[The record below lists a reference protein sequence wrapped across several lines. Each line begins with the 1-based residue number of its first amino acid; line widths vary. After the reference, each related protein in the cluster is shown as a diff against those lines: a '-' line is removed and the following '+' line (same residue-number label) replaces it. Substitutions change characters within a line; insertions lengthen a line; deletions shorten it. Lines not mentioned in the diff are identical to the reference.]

1 MKNELIARLSEKYPH
16 LELLDIEDAVEAALF
31 VLSKLKNDDI
41 SNLMP
46 EYKNWVYRE
55 SIEFIER
62 NGMSSALAY
71 TENNYTVNF
80 DRTQLSSGLIREL
93 TPKVGVPK

>member
-1 MKNELIARLSEKYPH
+1 MKNEPIARLSEKYPYIDV
-16 LELLDIEDAVEAALF
+16 LDIEDAIEAALF
-31 VLSKLKNDDI
+31 VLSELKKDDI

-46 EYKNWVYRE
+46 KYKNWVYRAA
-55 SIEFIER
+55 IEFIER
-62 NGMSSALAY
+62 SGMSSVLAY
-71 TENNYTVNF
+71 SENNYTVSF

>member
-46 EYKNWVYRE
+46 EYKNWVYRA

-62 NGMSSALAY
+62 NGMSSTLAY